1 MRRLAV
7 CRSVVVVLMV
17 GSVTVACGDDGPS
30 RSTAAFGPHQ
40 VERKRVAPEERAVVV
55 STRPCGDASSR
66 EGSGVIVSPGVVVTA
81 AHVVADS
88 REVSVRAR
96 SVDRPADVAVL
107 DLDADIAVLDVP
119 DGSDVDPQSPVELSR
134 FVRDQTVRLIGAS
147 ESGTVDLV
155 VSRPVRIDI
164 AGRRLG
170 ERVERDGYE
179 LMGVTADG
187 DSGAGVYDA
196 EGRLGGL
203 VFARSDERADVA
215 FAVEASEIREALE
228 QQPATYLCDAERS
241 ALVPD
246 ES

>member
-1 MRRLAV
+1 MRRD
-7 CRSVVVVLMV
+7 VVFTTVVAMV
-17 GSVTVACGDDGPS
+17 VGVVAAGCGDDGAS
-30 RSTAAFGPHQ
+30 RLAPV
-40 VERKRVAPEERAVVV
+40 VEMQGSREDRGAPEERAVAV
-55 STRPCGDASSR
+55 STLPCGDASSR
-66 EGSGVIVSPGVVVTA
+66 QASGVIVSPGVVVTA

-88 REVSVRAR
+88 LEVSVRGG
-96 SVDRPADVAVL
+96 SVERPADVVVL
-107 DLDADIAVLDVP
+107 DLDADVAVLDVP
-119 DGSDVDPQSPVELSR
+119 DGSETDPSGPVELSR
-134 FVRDQTVRLIGAS
+134 FTRDQAVRLVGGSAT
-147 ESGTVDLV
+147 GTVDLV

-164 AGRRLG
+164 DGRRLG

-215 FAVEASEIREALE
+215 FAVEASEIREALQ
-228 QQPATYLCDAERS
+228 QQPATYRYDAERS